1 MKVYKKVALD
11 INYNIISFNDL
22 PRIEAF
28 LVFEVDS
35 DNPTP
40 QEFNLK
46 YNEIINN
53 GIKAENIR
61 ITKNYYTT

>member
-35 DNPTP
+35 DNPTTE
-40 QEFNLK
+40 EFNAK

-61 ITKNYYTT
+61 ITKNYYIT

>member
-22 PRIEAF
+22 PRIVAF

-53 GIKAENIR
+53 GIKVENIR
-61 ITKNYYTT
+61 ITKNYYII